1 MVIGRD
7 KKRNVFSNLHK
18 KMYYIGVFTAGCDNF
33 SEILSLIMRPDPTG
47 KYFAVTFPKMVFL
60 QICIFLQITF

>member
-33 SEILSLIMRPDPTG
+33 SEIRPFRMRPEQTG
-47 KYFAVTFPKMVFL
+47 QHFAGAFL
-60 QICIFLQITF
+60 

>member
-18 KMYYIGVFTAGCDNF
+18 NLYHIDVFTAGCDNF
-33 SEILSLIMRPDPTG
+33 SEIRSFRMRPEPTG
-47 KYFAVTFPKMVFL
+47 QYFAGTFP
-60 QICIFLQITF
+60 

>member
-1 MVIGRD
+1 MVIRRD

-33 SEILSLIMRPDPTG
+33 
-47 KYFAVTFPKMVFL
+47 F
-60 QICIFLQITF
+60 

>member
-7 KKRNVFSNLHK
+7 KKEKCFQQLAQK

-33 SEILSLIMRPDPTG
+33 SEIRSFRMRPEPTG
-47 KYFAVTFPKMVFL
+47 QYFAGTFP
-60 QICIFLQITF
+60 